1 MTNERW
7 RQVEDLFHSALDC
20 APKDRA
26 AFLDATCVDDP
37 ALREQVEGL
46 LESFDE
52 AGDFIETPLVDDSLS
67 SRAKTPSPSE
77 SVIGRKIGNYDILSL
92 IGAGGMGEV
101 YLARDARLDRQIA
114 LKILPAQFTQDPAQ
128 VERFEREARAASA
141 LNHPNIITIYEI
153 GQEGDLHFIAT
164 EFIEGRTLREI
175 IASERIQLRESL
187 GIAIQIAGALQ
198 AAHAAGVVHRDVKP
212 ENVMARGDGLVK
224 LLDFGLAKSIEDRG
238 TERQRD
244 RGTEGQR
251 DGENGKATFS
261 PSVSQSL
268 RPSVSPSLCPSQRT
282 DPRMLMGT
290 LAYLSPE
297 QARGDKVD
305 HRTDVFSLGV
315 TLYEMVAGARPFSG
329 ANSGDILDAILNRE
343 PEPIAIGESSAELN
357 RIIGR
362 ALKKD
367 RRARY
372 QNAGDL
378 RDDLQRL
385 ARQIEAAE
393 ETGFGK
399 KSRPRWWSGA
409 LTKAAALAA
418 VIAVAMV
425 AWVVWRSV
433 ASKPG
438 DVSTPGPSP
447 WIDAVSTKLTGYP
460 GHEMFPSLAPDG
472 RSFIFSRYRDNQYDI
487 FLQRVGEAEARN
499 LTADSD
505 EDDWMAAFSPDGSR
519 IAFRSERDGG
529 GVFLMDAD
537 GGNLRRLTKEGF
549 NPAWSPDGKEIVYA
563 TSAANSPHARNNARS
578 RLLAINVE
586 TRERRLID
594 IGSGKDAVQPS
605 WSPNGARIA
614 YWGLRD
620 TDRDIWTVPVGG
632 GEPAP
637 VTNDEATDWNPVWSP
652 DGKYLYFASDSH
664 GAMRFWRLPIDQTT
678 GRVIGEREAVTGAG
692 AESWH
697 PTFSR
702 DGKRLAYVN
711 YIVKENIQRVGFDPQ
726 KGVVVG
732 AMTPI
737 TSGER
742 RVTAP
747 ELSPDGQWLAFYTFG
762 SPQEDLFVA
771 RRDGSESRQL
781 TNDRRRDRVPRWSPD
796 GKRIAFYSDRSRN
809 YEIWA
814 IDLEGGGLGRLT
826 NCAPDNCF
834 YPAWSPDGTRLAFYK
849 AGVNTF
855 ITELDKQ
862 SGGQTPLPSRADD
875 EGHFELWSWSPDGQK
890 LAGVW
895 QGGKSSGVF
904 TYSFATR
911 RYERITDFGS
921 DPVWLSDNHRLLFIS
936 RHKLYLVDTRAKQPR
951 VILSPAPLR
960 VSLATPSRDDRLIY
974 LSVISPES
982 DIQMLSLK

>member
-1 MTNERW
+1 MTSGRW
-7 RQVEDLFHSALDC
+7 RQVEDLFHSALDR
-20 APKDRA
+20 APRERA
-26 AFLDATCVDDP
+26 AFLDAACADDR
-37 ALREQVEGL
+37 ALRLQVEGL

-52 AGDFIETPLVDDSLS
+52 AGDFIEKPALDDALPS
-67 SRAKTPSPSE
+67 STKPPTPSE
-77 SVIGRKIGNYDILSL
+77 SLIGHKIGNYEILAL

-141 LNHPNIITIYEI
+141 LNHPNIITIHEI

-175 IASERIQLRESL
+175 IANERIQLRESL
-187 GIAIQIAGALQ
+187 AIVIQIAGALQ

-224 LLDFGLAKSIEDRG
+224 LLDFGLAK
-238 TERQRD
+238 
-244 RGTEGQR
+244 
-251 DGENGKATFS
+251 
-261 PSVSQSL
+261 PV
-268 RPSVSPSLCPSQRT
+268 
-282 DPRMLMGT
+282 
-290 LAYLSPE
+290 
-297 QARGDKVD
+297 
-305 HRTDVFSLGV
+305 
-315 TLYEMVAGARPFSG
+315 
-329 ANSGDILDAILNRE
+329 LNRE
-343 PEPIAIGESSAELN
+343 PEPIAIGESSAELY

-409 LTKAAALAA
+409 LTKEAALAA
-418 VIAVAMV
+418 VIAVAIV
-425 AWVVWRSV
+425 AWVVWRAV

-472 RSFIFSRYRDNQYDI
+472 RSFVFSRYRDNQYDI

-499 LTADSD
+499 LTADSN

-620 TDRDIWTVPVGG
+620 TDRDIWTVPAAG

-711 YIVKENIQRVGFDPQ
+711 YIVKENIQRVMFDPQ
-726 KGVVVG
+726 KGAIVG

-814 IDLEGGGLGRLT
+814 IYLDGGGLRRLT
-826 NCAPDNCF
+826 NCAPNNCF

-862 SGGQTPLPSRADD
+862 SGGQTPLPSRTDD

-895 QGGKSSGVF
+895 QAGKSSGVF
-904 TYSFATR
+904 TYSLAMR

-921 DPVWLSDNHRLLFIS
+921 DPVWLSDNYRLLFIF
-936 RHKLYLVDTRAKQPR
+936 RHKLYLVDTRAKRPHE
-951 VILSPAPLR
+951 ILSPAPLR
-960 VSLATPSRDDRLIY
+960 VSLATPSRDDRQIY
-974 LSVISPES
+974 ISVISPES

>member
-1 MTNERW
+1 MTSGRW
-7 RQVEDLFHSALDC
+7 RQVEDLFHSALDR
-20 APKDRA
+20 APRERA
-26 AFLDATCVDDP
+26 AFLDAACADDR
-37 ALREQVEGL
+37 ALRLQVEGL

-52 AGDFIETPLVDDSLS
+52 AGDFIEKPALDDALPS
-67 SRAKTPSPSE
+67 STKPPTPSE
-77 SVIGRKIGNYDILSL
+77 SLIGHKIGNYEILAL

-141 LNHPNIITIYEI
+141 LNHPNIITIHEI

-175 IASERIQLRESL
+175 IANERIQLRESL
-187 GIAIQIAGALQ
+187 AIVIQIAGALQ

-224 LLDFGLAKSIEDRG
+224 LLDFGLAKPAEGDCGLRIADCGLRVDKTPNLDFES
-238 TERQRD
+238 TVERTHKSAIR
-244 RGTEGQR
+244 
-251 DGENGKATFS
+251 N
-261 PSVSQSL
+261 PQSAI
-268 RPSVSPSLCPSQRT
+268 PQRT

-343 PEPIAIGESSAELN
+343 PEPIAIGESSAELY

-409 LTKAAALAA
+409 LTKEAALAA
-418 VIAVAMV
+418 VIAVAIV
-425 AWVVWRSV
+425 AWVVWRAV

-472 RSFIFSRYRDNQYDI
+472 RSFVFSRYRDNQYDI

-499 LTADSD
+499 LTADSN

-620 TDRDIWTVPVGG
+620 TDRDIWTVPAAG

-711 YIVKENIQRVGFDPQ
+711 YIVKENIQRVMFDPQ
-726 KGVVVG
+726 KGAIVG

-814 IDLEGGGLGRLT
+814 IYLDGGGLRRLT
-826 NCAPDNCF
+826 NCAPNNCF

-862 SGGQTPLPSRADD
+862 SGGQTPLPSRTDD

-895 QGGKSSGVF
+895 QAGKSSGVF
-904 TYSFATR
+904 TYSLAMR

-921 DPVWLSDNHRLLFIS
+921 DPVWLSDNYRLLFIF
-936 RHKLYLVDTRAKQPR
+936 RHKLYLVDTRAKRPHE
-951 VILSPAPLR
+951 ILSPAPLR
-960 VSLATPSRDDRLIY
+960 VSLATPSRDDRQIY
-974 LSVISPES
+974 ISVISPES

>member
-1 MTNERW
+1 MALSTNQAGGVRMTSGRW
-7 RQVEDLFHSALDC
+7 RQVEDLFHSALDR
-20 APKDRA
+20 APRERA
-26 AFLDATCVDDP
+26 AFLDAACADDR
-37 ALREQVEGL
+37 ALRLQVEGL

-52 AGDFIETPLVDDSLS
+52 AGDFIEKPALDDALPS
-67 SRAKTPSPSE
+67 SKKPPTPSE
-77 SVIGRKIGNYDILSL
+77 SLIGHKIGNYEILAL

-141 LNHPNIITIYEI
+141 LNHPNIITIHEI
-153 GQEGDLHFIAT
+153 GREDDTHFIAT

-175 IASERIQLRESL
+175 IAAGNLQLRESL
-187 GIAIQIAGALQ
+187 KIAVQIAGALQ

-224 LLDFGLAKSIEDRG
+224 LLDFGLAMPAEESGRVR
-238 TERQRD
+238 ERESER
-244 RGTEGQR
+244 EG
-251 DGENGKATFS
+251 EPESSSS
-261 PSVSQSL
+261 PALPLSRSPNHPLSQ
-268 RPSVSPSLCPSQRT
+268 PT

-297 QARGDKVD
+297 QARGDRVD
-305 HRTDVFSLGV
+305 DRTDVFSLGV

-393 ETGFGK
+393 EIGFGK
-399 KSRPRWWSGA
+399 GSGPRWWSGA

-425 AWVVWRSV
+425 AWVVWRAV
-433 ASKPG
+433 ALKPG
-438 DVSTPGPSP
+438 DVSTSRTSPWPSP
-447 WIDAVSTKLTGYP
+447 WIDAVSIKLTGYP

-472 RSFIFSRYRDNQYDI
+472 RSFVYSRFRDNQYDI
-487 FLQRVGEAEARN
+487 FFQRVGDAEARN

-537 GGNLRRLTKEGF
+537 GGNLRRLTNEGF
-549 NPAWSPDGKEIVYA
+549 NPAWSPDGREIVYA
-563 TSAANSPHARNNARS
+563 TSAANSPHSRNNARS
-578 RLLAINVE
+578 RLMAVNVE

-594 IGSGKDAVQPS
+594 TGSGKDAVQPS

-620 TDRDIWTVPVGG
+620 TDRDIWTVPAGG
-632 GEPAP
+632 GEPTP

-697 PTFSR
+697 PSFSR

-726 KGVVVG
+726 KGAIVG

-809 YEIWA
+809 YEIWV
-814 IDLEGGGLGRLT
+814 IDLDGGGLRRLT

-849 AGVNTF
+849 SGVNTF

-862 SGGQTPLPSRADD
+862 SGDQTPPPSRNDD
-875 EGHFELWSWSPDGQK
+875 AVHCEFC
-890 LAGVW
+890 
-895 QGGKSSGVF
+895 
-904 TYSFATR
+904 TSFAYGT
-911 RYERITDFGS
+911 
-921 DPVWLSDNHRLLFIS
+921 
-936 RHKLYLVDTRAKQPR
+936 
-951 VILSPAPLR
+951 
-960 VSLATPSRDDRLIY
+960 
-974 LSVISPES
+974 
-982 DIQMLSLK
+982 